1 MIDLLI
7 WTLGLIPLDVTTS
20 PAPVYPSR
28 GNGMAASLI
37 GGFFGLGI
45 IVLAAIL
52 MGLKPKRARP
62 PRL

>member
-7 WTLGLIPLDVTTS
+7 WTLGLFPLDVTTS
-20 PAPVYPSR
+20 PAPVYPTRS
-28 GNGMAASLI
+28 NGMAASLI

-52 MGLKPKRARP
+52 LGLKPKRARP